1 MKEKK
6 LVRVVLLV
14 AMLVCAAA
22 IVTYYWQH
30 ETLDAII
37 HVPMYVMIVALVYI
51 LIQILKRS
59 LYKEQRWY
67 DWLYYIGLI
76 AIMLPPVLANEG
88 NASIFHLLTDFGT
101 LFLIVPVLLEGKV
114 VVNGK

>member
-6 LVRVVLLV
+6 LVRVVMLV
-14 AMLVCAAA
+14 AMLACAAI
-22 IVTYYWQH
+22 IVTYYWRN

-37 HVPMYVMIVALVYI
+37 QVPMYIMIIALVYI

-59 LYKEQRWY
+59 MYKEQRWY

-76 AIMLPPVLANEG
+76 AIMLPTVLANEG
-88 NASIFHLLTDFGT
+88 NASIFHVLTDFGT